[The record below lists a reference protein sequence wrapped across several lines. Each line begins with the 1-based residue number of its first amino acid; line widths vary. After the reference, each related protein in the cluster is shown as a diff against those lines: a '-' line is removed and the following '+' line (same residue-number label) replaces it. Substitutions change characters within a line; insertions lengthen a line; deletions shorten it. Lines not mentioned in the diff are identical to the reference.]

1 MLLFQASGQE
11 AAVIMGQTQV
21 MIVSQLLGVEIQHL
35 VVRLTHKET
44 VGTLMKLQLNF
55 IRY

>member
-44 VGTLMKLQLNF
+44 VGTLIELQLNF